1 MGAVDAASSSASPP
15 ILLSCIRWL
24 AGWSGALQTR
34 QREDDENKLKYL
46 VAKSSTAPI
55 LGSLGNNKPAE
66 AVKPRSL
73 NMKYAVWNIGAPQA
87 SNHNTFEGALKRFT
101 NDGGVIIRASDGA
114 INLGKGFVPLD
125 VENDTLAEWPED
137 AQKLRSFVA
146 HNLGLTH
153 ELSLV
158 VSGTIRVL
166 SLHKGRK
173 AAIKAAM
180 YLAAGDNDAG
190 AEYRVAG
197 LMEAGVN
204 TIAAH

>member
-1 MGAVDAASSSASPP
+1 
-15 ILLSCIRWL
+15 
-24 AGWSGALQTR
+24 
-34 QREDDENKLKYL
+34 
-46 VAKSSTAPI
+46 
-55 LGSLGNNKPAE
+55 
-66 AVKPRSL
+66 
-73 NMKYAVWNIGAPQA
+73 MKYAVWNIGAPQA